1 MTKLMELFASS
12 ELARYR
18 WTVGWRVFLA
28 SVGGFLIANLSVP
41 VLAVFS
47 DEQRALT
54 TYSATMLSFV
64 IWLLVIMTVFSLAK
78 TWHATLIVLGAMLLM
93 TFVVLMQ
100 QGGAAL

>member
-1 MTKLMELFASS
+1 MSKLLQFFAAT

-41 VLAVFS
+41 MLALFA

-54 TYSATMLSFV
+54 TYSATLFSFV
-64 IWLLVIMTVFSLAK
+64 VWLLVIMTVFSLSK
-78 TWHATLIVLGAMLLM
+78 TLHATLLVLGALLLM
-93 TFVVLMQ
+93 SVVVLLE
-100 QGGAAL
+100 QGGLLL

>member
-1 MTKLMELFASS
+1 MSKLLQFFAAT

-41 VLAVFS
+41 VLVLFA

-54 TYSATMLSFV
+54 TYSATLFSFV
-64 IWLLVIMTVFSLAK
+64 VWLAVIMLVFSLSK
-78 TWHATLIVLGAMLLM
+78 TLHATLLVLGALLLM
-93 TFVVLMQ
+93 SGVVLLA
-100 QGGAAL
+100 QGGLL

>member
-1 MTKLMELFASS
+1 MSKLLQFFAAT

-78 TWHATLIVLGAMLLM
+78 TWRATLMVLGAVLLM

>member
-1 MTKLMELFASS
+1 MSKLLQFFAAT

-41 VLAVFS
+41 VLALLA

-54 TYSATMLSFV
+54 TYSATLFSFV
-64 IWLLVIMTVFSLAK
+64 VWLAVIMLVFSLAK
-78 TWHATLIVLGAMLLM
+78 TLHATLLVLGALLLM
-93 TFVVLMQ
+93 SGVVLLA
-100 QGGAAL
+100 QGGLL